1 MAENTNK
8 SATPVALTFIV
19 LIATASYMS
28 YTPRFVLWIYL
39 GASLITFLIYAK
51 DKSAAKKG
59 KWRTSEQ
66 TLHVYSFLCGWPGAL
81 LAQQWLRH
89 KSQKKSFRIVF
100 WLTVVLNLG
109 LLVWTH
115 TNHGKAYIQSL
126 LEFIK

>member
-8 SATPVALTFIV
+8 SATPIALTFLALV
-19 LIATASYMS
+19 AASSYMA
-28 YTPRFVLWIYL
+28 YTPHFVLWIYL

-59 KWRTSEQ
+59 KWRTPEQ
-66 TLHVYSFLCGWPGAL
+66 ALHVYSLLCGWPGAL

-100 WLTVVLNLG
+100 WITVLLNIGTLIWAHSENF
-109 LLVWTH
+109 LS
-115 TNHGKAYIQSL
+115 YIKLISTSN
-126 LEFIK
+126 